1 MQAFK
6 ATKMFSTS
14 FFLTFGYNND
24 KILRYRKIHGGVKV
38 STGILKYAKRA
49 GVQAALKD
57 CNLNINANNNRLAYA
72 A

>member
-1 MQAFK
+1 MCLY
-6 ATKMFSTS
+6 
-14 FFLTFGYNND
+14 LTFSVNND
-24 KILRYRKIHGGVKV
+24 IIFNVQKIYGAVKV

-49 GVQAALKD
+49 GMQAALKD

>member
-1 MQAFK
+1 M
-6 ATKMFSTS
+6 
-14 FFLTFGYNND
+14 TFVSKND
-24 KILRYRKIHGGVKV
+24 IIQYVHHIHGAVKV

-49 GVQAALKD
+49 GMQAASKD